1 LKKRQLL
8 EIEIK
13 TDMYSYTWDSETGGL
28 LLNSSPLQ
36 FSKEPRPVYYQEL
49 DILGFDKYWNYAK
62 DDSAPY
68 MWAEA
73 NNYYYRGKLVAQ
85 TKGGS
90 FFTAPHIILIDD
102 PEPGNGP
109 LQRVDVESMLLK
121 NQEIME
127 GLIAETIKKV
137 YNTYLEHRD
146 KVDIFHV
153 SFSGGKDSEVTLDIV
168 QRALP
173 HNDFVVVFGDTGM
186 EFPDTYAMVEDAKIK
201 CAQMGISF
209 YVAKS
214 HMKPA
219 DSWRMF
225 GPPTS
230 TIRWCCSVH
239 KTTPQLLL
247 IKDILK
253 KDNFTEM
260 AFVGVRADESV
271 RRSGYDYVSYGMK
284 HRGQWS
290 CNPILQWNS
299 AEVYLYIYMNG
310 LRLNSAYKRG
320 NTRAGCLVCPMS
332 TNRNDFLNYRC
343 YPEQTKALTD
353 IIFEL
358 NTSEQKNSDKQ
369 VSYVENNGWKARKN
383 GRDISISP
391 KDYDESIVGSNLVI
405 TFKNIGNNYI
415 QWLKTLGSVIYNE
428 DCSRIVIDSH
438 GSSHELSVSYLDND
452 YIRVI
457 ISNESTASNIIFLK
471 NIRKIFRKCHYCVG
485 CKVCEANCK
494 FGNLSFDER
503 GNVSI
508 KDTCKH
514 CGQCLDIDTGCFVYK
529 SLWLSKGLGNM
540 NKSKSL
546 DCYAAHAPKI
556 EWFQQY
562 VKLGERF
569 KTEHTLGNNQIPMF
583 NRFLRDS
590 GIIDGDIE
598 TQLGRLLRESNLDD
612 LSVWAIMLVNL
623 SYTPEVGWFISTFDF
638 HTTISQNEIVNKL
651 SEIDTVSSSA
661 LKSIPSALKRISQ
674 LPLAEV
680 GFGSSIKAAKEFGG
694 TCFNRIPWQEPDPKV
709 ILYSLYKFAET
720 CGSYY
725 QFTLSSLLDIDVDRD
740 GISPSQIFGFD
751 RDSMTSILK
760 GLSINYPD
768 YISVSFTH
776 DLDSITLREEKSS
789 GDILNLF

>member
-1 LKKRQLL
+1 
-8 EIEIK
+8 
-13 TDMYSYTWDSETGGL
+13 MYSYTWDSETGGL

-153 SFSGGKDSEVTLDIV
+153 SLSGGKDSEVTLDIV

-740 GISPSQIFGFD
+740 GISPSQIFGLD

>member
-1 LKKRQLL
+1 
-8 EIEIK
+8 
-13 TDMYSYTWDSETGGL
+13 MYSYTWDSETGGL

-457 ISNESTASNIIFLK
+457 ISNESTASNIIFRK

-529 SLWLSKGLGNM
+529 SLRLSKGLGNM

>member
-1 LKKRQLL
+1 LL

-740 GISPSQIFGFD
+740 GISPSQIFGLD

>member
-1 LKKRQLL
+1 
-8 EIEIK
+8 
-13 TDMYSYTWDSETGGL
+13 MYSYTWDSETGGL

>member
-1 LKKRQLL
+1 
-8 EIEIK
+8 
-13 TDMYSYTWDSETGGL
+13 

-740 GISPSQIFGFD
+740 GISPSQIFGLD

>member
-1 LKKRQLL
+1 
-8 EIEIK
+8 
-13 TDMYSYTWDSETGGL
+13 MYSYTLDSETGGL

-529 SLWLSKGLGNM
+529 SLRLSKGLGNM

-725 QFTLSSLLDIDVDRD
+725 QFTLSSLLDIDVNRD
-740 GISPSQIFGFD
+740 GISPSQIFGLD

>member
-1 LKKRQLL
+1 
-8 EIEIK
+8 
-13 TDMYSYTWDSETGGL
+13 MYSYTWDSETGGL

-49 DILGFDKYWNYAK
+49 DILGFDKYWNYTK

-694 TCFNRIPWQEPDPKV
+694 TCYNRIPWQEPDPKV

-740 GISPSQIFGFD
+740 GISPSQIFGLD

>member
-1 LKKRQLL
+1 
-8 EIEIK
+8 
-13 TDMYSYTWDSETGGL
+13 MYSYTWDSETGGL

-709 ILYSLYKFAET
+709 ILYSLYKFAKT

-740 GISPSQIFGFD
+740 GISPSQIFGLD

>member
-1 LKKRQLL
+1 
-8 EIEIK
+8 
-13 TDMYSYTWDSETGGL
+13 MYSYTWDSETGGL

-694 TCFNRIPWQEPDPKV
+694 TCFNRIPWQEPDSKV

-740 GISPSQIFGFD
+740 GISPSQIFGLD

>member
-1 LKKRQLL
+1 
-8 EIEIK
+8 
-13 TDMYSYTWDSETGGL
+13 MYSYTWDSETGGL

-457 ISNESTASNIIFLK
+457 ISNESTASNIIFRK